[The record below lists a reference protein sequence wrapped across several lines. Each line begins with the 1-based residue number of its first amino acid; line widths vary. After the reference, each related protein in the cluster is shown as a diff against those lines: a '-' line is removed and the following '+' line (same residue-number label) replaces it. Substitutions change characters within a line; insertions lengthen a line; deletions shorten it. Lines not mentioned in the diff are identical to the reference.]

1 MGYMMKNF
9 IKNNKLNF
17 ALITT
22 LGIILVLPL
31 LWREFPDWFQITI
44 FPFTSQILGRITSFF
59 KFSVGEIMLVSA
71 VFLVITYLSILVA
84 SIFLK
89 KLRPIMIF
97 LTKQYTHMFLIVLI
111 IMELNCFLLYQTSKI
126 PINSVESNREYG
138 FEELSILRNYL
149 VEQANVYSERMV
161 RDNKG
166 NIIDSCD
173 IKNEAKESLKKL
185 SNQYPQLHGFY
196 VNPKPLYF
204 SDFFSQQF
212 ILGYFFPFSMEANYN
227 QNIYIINMPVTI
239 CHELA
244 HTKGF
249 IREDEANFLAFL
261 SCIHSEEAMFNYSGY
276 LSVLGYVDQ
285 DFYRELGQNLEEYQK
300 YPAILKQV
308 REDDIFIEEEIWLKI
323 ERNAYFSTDFLKDAS
338 KSFTDTTLK
347 LNGVSEGIV
356 SYSKVVLL
364 LLEYYDGILY

>member
-1 MGYMMKNF
+1 MKNL
-9 IKNNKLNF
+9 IKHNKLNF
-17 ALITT
+17 ILIAI
-22 LGIILVLPL
+22 LGVVLVLPI
-31 LWREFPDWFQITI
+31 LWWGFPDWFHITI
-44 FPFTSQILGRITSFF
+44 FPVLSQILGRITSFF
-59 KFSVGEIMLVSA
+59 QFSVGEFMLICA
-71 VFLVITYLSILVA
+71 VLLVITYLSILFA

-89 KLRPIMIF
+89 KLRPIRSF
-97 LTKQYTHMFLIVLI
+97 LTKQYIHIFLIVLI

-126 PINSVESNREYG
+126 PVNSVETNREYG
-138 FEELSILRNYL
+138 FGELSILRNYL
-149 VEQANVYSERMV
+149 VEQANLNSGRMV
-161 RDNKG
+161 RDNQG
-166 NIIDSCD
+166 EIIDSCD
-173 IKNEAKESLKKL
+173 IKNKAKESLKKL
-185 SNQYPQLHGFY
+185 SYQYPQLKGFY
-196 VNPKPLYF
+196 VDPKPLYF
-204 SDFFSQQF
+204 SDFFSQQY

-227 QNIYIINMPVTI
+227 QNIYIVNMPVTM

-261 SCIHSEEAMFNYSGY
+261 ACIHSEEVLFNYSGY

-300 YPAILKQV
+300 YPPILDQV

-323 ERNAYFSTDFLKDAS
+323 EKNAYFSTDFLKDAS